1 MSQRNEAD
9 APRGAG
15 DAFDGNTNAA
25 ARGKSVVP
33 GVLDVSEMLDVQLR
47 FGVDE
52 EQVRRDHAI
61 SHALAAL
68 SRVDDAQLV
77 FFGGTALSR
86 TLLPDLRLS
95 EDIDLVALAPRRE
108 VARAVQQEL
117 EEALGSTLGVPT
129 FTPTIE
135 SARHPLPSVMEV
147 GDARVQIQLLDGDGY
162 PAWSTAIV
170 DLEQRYADAPPAR
183 MRSLTPAAFVASK
196 LTAWA
201 DRGASRDLY
210 DLWALAERG
219 YVDQEAAAIYARF
232 GQFTS
237 VSAVAFTDLPS
248 DVEWSN
254 ALRHQCILRVTPAE
268 AADSVRTALERLG

>member
-201 DRGASRDLY
+201 DRVRPETSTTSGRWPS
-210 DLWALAERG
+210 
-219 YVDQEAAAIYARF
+219 VDMSTRKRP
-232 GQFTS
+232 
-237 VSAVAFTDLPS
+237 PS
-248 DVEWSN
+248 
-254 ALRHQCILRVTPAE
+254 TPAS
-268 AADSVRTALERLG
+268 ASSPACPRSHSPTCLRTSSGATH